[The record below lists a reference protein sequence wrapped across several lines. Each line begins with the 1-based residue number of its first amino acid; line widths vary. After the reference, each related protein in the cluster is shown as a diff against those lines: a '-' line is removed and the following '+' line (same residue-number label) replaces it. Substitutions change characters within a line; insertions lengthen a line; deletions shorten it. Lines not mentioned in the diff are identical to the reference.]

1 MRRNWLDFCGQG
13 DIYRIAGWESVMEK
27 IKILHIYKSF
37 NVYNGLIEILTIL
50 ARNLDQSRYELAVGV
65 YEHRESDFS
74 REFQR
79 LGGTILCMDV
89 PGGMKNEVKQYT
101 ALVKLF
107 REYKPHIVQTHVLK
121 ANLYGTLA
129 AKQSGVPGVIATEMT
144 LKDTAPS
151 PVKRLRDR
159 AIQPLVGMMLKH
171 VDRYVVTSKYIRDE
185 WSAGRSDPA
194 FEVVYPPFNLEKYSR
209 VKRKKKKSA
218 GKDVC
223 FVGRLSEEKGL
234 PYLLDTMSNVHARVP
249 DVRLTLVGTGPLE
262 EGLKK
267 QVDSLGLNE
276 MVRFAG
282 YAPNSFE
289 ALAEADMFVLP
300 SRTEGCPI
308 VILEAMA
315 SALPVVA
322 TAVGG
327 SVELVRD
334 GETGY
339 LVPYGDHERLG
350 ESLITLL
357 TDKPLAEKLGRN
369 GQRLAFQD
377 FHPEKFTRSLESLYE
392 EIVRLKVER
401 NGIAV
406 GSTIGRENPGE

>member
-1 MRRNWLDFCGQG
+1 
-13 DIYRIAGWESVMEK
+13 MEK
-27 IKILHIYKSF
+27 IRVLHVYKSF

-50 ARNLDQSRYELAVGV
+50 ARNLDRSRFELAVGV
-65 YEHRESDFS
+65 YEHEESDFS

-79 LGGTILCMDV
+79 LGGRILCMNV
-89 PGGMKNEVKQYT
+89 PGGLRNEAKQYF

-107 REYKPHIVQTHVLK
+107 KEYRPHIVQTHVLK

-129 AKQSGVPGVIATEMT
+129 AKQAGVPGIIATEMT

-209 VKRKKKKSA
+209 VKRKRKKST
-218 GKDVC
+218 GKNVC

-234 PYLLDTMSNVHARVP
+234 PYLLDTMMEIRKRVP
-249 DVRLTLVGTGPLE
+249 DVLLTLVGTGPLE
-262 EGLKK
+262 QQLKRM
-267 QVDSLGLNE
+267 VESLGLNDT
-276 MVRFAG
+276 VRFAG
-282 YAPNSFE
+282 YASNSFE
-289 ALAEADMFVLP
+289 ALSEADVFVLP

-315 SALPVVA
+315 SGLPVVA

-334 GETGY
+334 GETGL
-339 LVPYGDHERLG
+339 LVPYGDIGQLE
-350 ESLITLL
+350 ESLITLISDRSRA
-357 TDKPLAEKLGRN
+357 DKMGRN
-369 GQRLAFQD
+369 GQRLAFED
-377 FHPEKFTRSLESLYE
+377 FHPERFTRSLEDLYE
-392 EIVRLKVER
+392 EIVRLKTEKDGVVA
-401 NGIAV
+401 GSIA
-406 GSTIGRENPGE
+406 GRENLVGSK